1 MAQFAAQRRSMV
13 DSQLRT
19 NRVDDPALIAA
30 LLEIP
35 RERFVPERLAS
46 VAYVDEDLPLEG
58 GRFVMEPMVFARL
71 AQLLAPRPSD
81 IVLDIGCGTGYS
93 SAVLSRLCST
103 VVALECDPGLAE
115 TARRNLAESDID
127 IVIVVDGPLERGYPD
142 QAPYNAIL
150 LGGSVPEME
159 RRLPVNWRVA
169 AAWPRWL
176 PGGPVPGARC
186 APRAAAVR
194 YHAASRSTPI
204 RFRFPD
210 SIKRNGSYY
219 DSGSMQDTQAD
230 PADRR
235 ACRRSGRRRRRAG
248 GRFDGR

>member
-1 MAQFAAQRRSMV
+1 MAQFATQRRSMV

-35 RERFVPERLAS
+35 RERFVPDRLAS

-71 AQLLAPRPSD
+71 AQLLLPRPND

-103 VVALECDPGLAE
+103 VVALECDTGLAE
-115 TARRNLAESDID
+115 MARRNLAESDID
-127 IVIVVDGPLERGYPD
+127 NVIVVDGPLEQGYPD

-150 LGGSVPEME
+150 LGGAVPRIEAALTDQLADGG
-159 RRLPVNWRVA
+159 RLAAVVAEGPGPGRAMCATRGAGQVPCRVA
-169 AAWPRWL
+169 FDANTRPL
-176 PGGPVPGARC
+176 PGFEE
-186 APRAAAVR
+186 
-194 YHAASRSTPI
+194 TE
-204 RFRFPD
+204 RFVL
-210 SIKRNGSYY
+210 
-219 DSGSMQDTQAD
+219 
-230 PADRR
+230 
-235 ACRRSGRRRRRAG
+235 
-248 GRFDGR
+248 

>member
-30 LLEIP
+30 FLDIP
-35 RERFVPERLAS
+35 RERFVPDRLAS
-46 VAYVDEDLPLEG
+46 VAYVDEDLPLSG

-71 AQLLAPRPSD
+71 VQLLAARPSD

-115 TARRNLAESDID
+115 TARRNLADSDID
-127 IVIVVDGPLERGYPD
+127 NVIVVDGPLERGYPD

-150 LGGSVPEME
+150 VGGAVPEIGTALTDQLADGGRLAAVVAGNPGPGRATCALRGGGQLSCRVTFDANTRPLPGFDKME
-159 RRLPVNWRVA
+159 RFEL
-169 AAWPRWL
+169 
-176 PGGPVPGARC
+176 
-186 APRAAAVR
+186 
-194 YHAASRSTPI
+194 
-204 RFRFPD
+204 
-210 SIKRNGSYY
+210 
-219 DSGSMQDTQAD
+219 
-230 PADRR
+230 
-235 ACRRSGRRRRRAG
+235 
-248 GRFDGR
+248 